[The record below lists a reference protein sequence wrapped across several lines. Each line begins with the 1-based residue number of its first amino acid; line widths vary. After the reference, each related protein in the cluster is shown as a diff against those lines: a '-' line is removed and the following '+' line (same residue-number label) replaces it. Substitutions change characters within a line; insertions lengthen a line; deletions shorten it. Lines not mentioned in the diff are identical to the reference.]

1 MFKIKAKGNT
11 GLKKQ
16 RARRI
21 FSSSGCAGACLGFPD
36 RVSFEAGKLKK
47 TVSSATAGS
56 AMIMAALGAGT
67 GILSASA
74 ALALPTGGQV
84 VAGSAAICQAG
95 AAMQITQSTDRAIIN
110 WNGYNIDV
118 NELVKY
124 IQPGVSSVILNRV
137 TGADPSSILG
147 QLAANGRVFIVNPN
161 GVLFGASSKVD
172 VAGLLAT
179 TFDIKDSDFIQGNF
193 SFSQGPLKASSYV
206 INQGQ
211 IKVADNGFV
220 FLVAPAVSNQGLIVA
235 NLGKVVLASGSA
247 FTVDFFG
254 DGLVKYQ
261 VSGAA
266 AQEVTGPDGKPLSS
280 AVSNSGTIKADG
292 GTVLLSVDAANE
304 LLSSVVN
311 NSGIIEAT
319 SLGTQNGQIVLS
331 GGSQGV
337 VADSGTLDASGK
349 QTGQTG
355 GAVELTGEEIGLFGG
370 ARIDVSGDSGG
381 GDVFIGGGPHGTSL
395 GVPNA
400 SAVYGGKDVGID
412 ASALSVGAGGKIVLW
427 SGGSTRFHGAIE
439 ADGGALSGDGGLVET
454 SGQELNVLG
463 ATVNVGAPAG
473 RAGIWLLDPN
483 DVNIGGSSAGAS
495 KTASG
500 NWQSAGTVTI
510 SASQISSTLSGG
522 SNVDIQTSG
531 NGSENGDITLESGC
545 NITDSGST
553 PVTLTLNADRNITL
567 NGNIE
572 ATGTVAGTLGV
583 NLSAGQNAGDTSGSV
598 SLVDSSVM
606 TNGGAVNITANTGVS
621 IDPNSLIWTQ
631 SNGSTGRNAGNI
643 TIQTTSTSGTSAAP
657 SGTINIAGPLNSY
670 GAPNYSN
677 STGGGM
683 GGAVTIS
690 TAGPYAS
697 IDLTDSSPEAIDVHG
712 GQGGNFTYLGN
723 GGTGGTVNIS
733 TSGANST
740 IDVAGGIRVFGGLGM
755 NSAGNGGAVSVKTT
769 GPSGSTITVGQI
781 DATGGSGW
789 SGTGVAGGSV
799 TISTSG
805 SNSGI
810 SIKQIGVYGL
820 ISGEAGGTVDISA
833 SGTGS
838 SVTTAGINAAGNG
851 AANGNIT
858 ISGAGISLGSALSGG
873 DITMTST
880 GPVTQSAAISASG
893 LDLEGAGGSYTLTN
907 SGNAV
912 GTLAANTGTVNFA
925 DGSALTVGTVGTR
938 SGITA
943 TGDVTLTANSL
954 TLGQAVTGTGNLTLE
969 PLAASTTIG
978 LESGAGSFSL
988 TGAELNEIQPGF
1000 AGIIIGNAGG
1010 TGKITFGAGS
1020 GAGYTFNAPLILRN
1034 PGASSGGIVIN
1045 DPLSVGAGTLILNT
1059 SGTVSQ
1065 SASNGAITAG
1075 LLDLEGSGAFTLGA
1089 NNAVSTLEGGT
1100 AGATGGISFTD
1111 NGGFAIGAN
1120 GLNAGTGSV
1129 TLSST
1134 GAVTENGALTA
1145 GTLDLEGSGGTFT
1158 LNNSGNN
1165 VSSLEGGTAGATGG
1179 ISFTDNGGFAV
1190 GANGLNAGTGSVTL
1204 SSTGTVTENGA
1215 LTAGTLDLEGS
1226 GGTFSLDSA
1235 GNSVGTLIANTYDA
1249 ALDDS
1254 SALVLGASSLTGTLT
1269 ISATS
1274 GISQSGAVTG
1284 SSLVAKTFY
1293 DAGGPI
1299 DLGNSGNHFGGI
1311 DLRTLNSAG
1320 SAYAAGNITY
1330 TDSGSVSVGYVSTLG
1345 TITINA
1351 SGNITVSHVDP
1362 ANVTITSTGGSINSD
1377 GSGLTINA
1385 TGSVTLN
1392 AATGIGNTN
1401 TILTNTGNLIAT
1413 TASGNADISNTGSVS
1428 ADITAGGSI
1437 DISSGGDITVGTI
1450 DAQGGSASISAS
1462 GSILGAAGNQLIA
1475 KDGAALSAANGT
1487 IGSASQ
1493 PLDMDV
1499 SGGTVEAASTGQKF
1513 LSGTY
1518 ALQGSDAAGGAML
1531 GALPDYVS
1539 VNFNPQYINE
1549 FRSENGWLTGPA
1561 PYAGSASGSGKG
1573 KGKKEKTAGR
1583 TEALRTD
1590 KRADQ

>member
-21 FSSSGCAGACLGFPD
+21 SSSRAGACLGFPG
-36 RVSFEAGKLKK
+36 RVSFEAGKLMK
-47 TVSSATAGS
+47 TASSAAAGS
-56 AMIMAALGAGT
+56 AVLMAALGAGA

-84 VAGSAAICQAG
+84 VAGSAAISQTGA
-95 AAMQITQSTDRAIIN
+95 AAMQVTQSTDRAIIN

-124 IQPGVSSVILNRV
+124 VQPGASSVILNRV
-137 TGADPSSILG
+137 TGPDPSSILG
-147 QLAANGRVFIVNPN
+147 RLAANGRVFIVNPN
-161 GVLFGASSKVD
+161 GVLFGASSKID

-179 TFDIKDSDFIQGNF
+179 TFDIKDSDFMQGNF
-193 SFSQGPLKASSYV
+193 TFGQGPLKASSYV
-206 INQGQ
+206 INQGR

-235 NLGKVVLASGSA
+235 NLGKVALSSGSA

-254 DGLVKYQ
+254 DGLIKYQ
-261 VSGAA
+261 VSGTAA
-266 AQEVTGPDGKPLSS
+266 EDVIGPDGKALSS
-280 AVSNSGTIKADG
+280 AVSNSGAIKADG
-292 GTVLLSVDAANE
+292 GTVLLSAEAANE

-319 SLGTQNGQIVLS
+319 SLGRQNGQIVLS

-355 GAVELTGEEIGLFGG
+355 GAVELTGEDIGLFGG

-381 GDVFIGGGPHGTSL
+381 GDVFIGGGGHGTSL
-395 GVPNA
+395 GVPDA

-412 ASALSVGAGGKIVLW
+412 ASALSVGAGGKVVLW

-439 ADGGALSGDGGLVET
+439 APGGALSGDGGFVET

-500 NWQSAGTVTI
+500 NWQSTGTVTI

-531 NGSENGDITLESGC
+531 NGSESGDITLESGC

-598 SLVDSSVM
+598 SLVGSSVM

-631 SNGSTGRNAGNI
+631 SNGSTGVNGGNI
-643 TIQTTSTSGTSAAP
+643 TIETTSTSGTSAAP
-657 SGTINIAGPLNSY
+657 SGTINIAGPLDAY

-677 STGGGM
+677 STGGGT

-697 IDLTDSSPEAIDVHG
+697 ITLSNISVDIDGHG
-712 GQGGNFTYLGN
+712 GQGGSSMRGISGN
-723 GGTGGTVNIS
+723 GGNGGSVNIS

-740 IDVAGGIRVFGGLGM
+740 ISVDGLLRVYGGLGM

-810 SIKQIGVYGL
+810 SINQIGVYGL

-838 SVTTAGINAAGNG
+838 PVTTAASGGINAAGNG

-893 LDLEGAGGSYTLTN
+893 LDLEGAGGSYTLTV

-912 GTLAANTGTVNFA
+912 GTLAANTGTVNFT
-925 DGSALTVGTVGTR
+925 DGLSLTVGTVGTR

-943 TGDVTLTANSL
+943 TGDVTLTADSL
-954 TLGQAVTGTGNLTLE
+954 TLVQPVSGTGDLTLE
-969 PLAASTTIG
+969 PLAPSTTIG
-978 LESGAGSFSL
+978 LEGGAGSFSL
-988 TGAELNEIQPGF
+988 TATELNEIQPGF
-1000 AGIIIGNAGG
+1000 AGITIGSAGG
-1010 TGKITFGAGS
+1010 TGTITFGAGS
-1020 GAGYTFNAPLILRN
+1020 GAGYTFNASLTLRD
-1034 PGASSGGIVIN
+1034 PGASSGGIAIE
-1045 DPLSVGAGTLILNT
+1045 DPLSVGTGTLSLDT
-1059 SGTVSQ
+1059 TGAATQ
-1065 SASNGAITAG
+1065 SATNGKITAN
-1075 LLDLEGSGAFTLGA
+1075 LLDLEGAGAFGLNA
-1089 NNAVSTLEGGT
+1089 NNAVGALEGGIG
-1100 AGATGGISFTD
+1100 GATGSIGFTD
-1111 NGGFAIGAN
+1111 NGGFAIGTN
-1120 GLNAGTGSV
+1120 GLNAGSSSV
-1129 TLSST
+1129 TLAST
-1134 GAVTENGALTA
+1134 GTVTGSGAVTA
-1145 GTLDLEGSGGTFT
+1145 GTLDLEGPGGTFT
-1158 LNNSGNN
+1158 LG
-1165 VSSLEGGTAGATGG
+1165 
-1179 ISFTDNGGFAV
+1179 
-1190 GANGLNAGTGSVTL
+1190 
-1204 SSTGTVTENGA
+1204 
-1215 LTAGTLDLEGS
+1215 
-1226 GGTFSLDSA
+1226 SA

-1249 ALDDS
+1249 TLDDS
-1254 SALVLGASSLTGTLT
+1254 GALVLGTSSLTGVLT

-1274 GISQSGAVTG
+1274 GISQNGAVTG
-1284 SSLVAKTFY
+1284 SSMVAKTYY

-1299 DLGNSGNHFGGI
+1299 DLGNSGNHFGSI
-1311 DLRTLNSAG
+1311 DLRSLNSAG

-1330 TDSGSVSVGYVSTLG
+1330 ADSGSVSVGYVSTLG

-1362 ANVTITSTGGSINSD
+1362 ANVIITSTGGSINSD

-1413 TASGNADISNTGSVS
+1413 TASGSADISNTGGVS

-1437 DISSGGDITVGTI
+1437 DLSSGGDITVNTI
-1450 DAQGGSASISAS
+1450 EAQGGSASLSAS
-1462 GSILGAAGNQLIA
+1462 GSILGAAGNQLAA
-1475 KDGAALSAANGT
+1475 KDGASLSAANGT

-1493 PLDMDV
+1493 PLDLDV
-1499 SGGTVEAASTGQKF
+1499 SGGTVEADYTGQKF

-1518 ALQGSDAAGGAML
+1518 TLQGPGAANGAML
-1531 GALPDYVS
+1531 GAVPDYVS
-1539 VNFNPQYINE
+1539 VNFNPGYINK

-1561 PYAGSASGSGKG
+1561 PYTGPASGSGKG
-1573 KGKKEKTAGR
+1573 KWKKPAAR
-1583 TEALRTD
+1583 TEALGAG
-1590 KRADQ
+1590 KKAKQQ